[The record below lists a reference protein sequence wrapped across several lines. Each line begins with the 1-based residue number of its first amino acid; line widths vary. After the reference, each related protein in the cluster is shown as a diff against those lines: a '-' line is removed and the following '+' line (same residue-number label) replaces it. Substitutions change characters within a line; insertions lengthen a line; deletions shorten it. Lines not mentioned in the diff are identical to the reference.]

1 LVIVKKLKANLS
13 RISFVRA
20 NRINN
25 FTRSISV
32 SSVDWC
38 SRKISCLTKSAWFH
52 PQKLTSLRGCPFI
65 IGNGKVLQSRS
76 LVLSPRARKT
86 GVAAPAA
93 TLGWLVL
100 RMLFAAQSQPSYW
113 SAFGD
118 LSVLFSASELRV
130 HKLLTR
136 SLDFFQIKT
145 AIYLRNIRN
154 FLVDK
159 FRPSYQKI
167 LITQCLRYFLRSL
180 FLSLS

>member
-1 LVIVKKLKANLS
+1 MAIVKKLKANVS

-25 FTRSISV
+25 FTRSISL
-32 SSVDWC
+32 SSFDWR
-38 SRKISCLTKSAWFH
+38 SRNISCLTKSAWFH
-52 PQKLTSLRGCPFI
+52 PQKLTSLRCCPFI
-65 IGNGKVLQSRS
+65 IGNGKVPQSRS
-76 LVLSPRARKT
+76 SVLSPRARKT

-113 SAFGD
+113 SD
-118 LSVLFSASELRV
+118 LLVLFRASELRV

-159 FRPSYQKI
+159 FRPSYQK
-167 LITQCLRYFLRSL
+167 LNYLVPYL
-180 FLSLS
+180 